1 MKPKILGTGL
11 SGMIG
16 SRIVELLGGKYDF
29 EDLSLETG
37 IDITN
42 REIVLERIRQF
53 NGEIVLHLAAKAD
66 VDACEED
73 KKLGKDGGAW
83 KVNAL
88 GTKNLV
94 DGCLENGKKIIY
106 ISTDFVF
113 DGENPPVDGYSEQD
127 SPNPINWYAQTKY
140 EGEKIVKKN
149 GDDRLICRLA
159 FPYRTEFVPKKDFA
173 RAILSRLENGE
184 KVKAVGDQI
193 VTPTFID
200 DVACALDKLIDSFAF
215 GIYHIVGSQFLSPY
229 KAALLIART
238 FNKDERLIEE
248 VKAEDYFAG
257 RARRPFKLAL
267 KNDKITKLG
276 IKMLDF
282 EEGLREVKRQ
292 IENSKF

>member
-1 MKPKILGTGL
+1 
-11 SGMIG
+11 MIG

-37 IDITN
+37 VDITN

-66 VDACEED
+66 VDACEEE

-83 KVNAL
+83 KANVL

-127 SPNPINWYAQTKY
+127 SPNPLNWYAQTKY

-149 GDDRLICRLA
+149 GDKWLICRLA
-159 FPYRTEFVPKKDFA
+159 FPYRAEFVPKKDFA
-173 RAILSRLENGE
+173 RAILSRLESGE
-184 KVKAVGDQI
+184 RVKAVGDQI
-193 VTPTFID
+193 ITPTFID
-200 DVACALDKLIDSFAF
+200 DVARALEKLIDSSVF

-229 KAALLIART
+229 KAALIIVQT
-238 FNKDERLIEE
+238 FNKDKRLIKE
-248 VKAEDYFAG
+248 VKAEDYFTG

-276 IKMLDF
+276 IKMLGF

-292 IENSKF
+292 IENSKS